1 MDEFEG
7 LNSVRELQGGLKK
20 TLFLEGFIYSHMVPN
35 F

>member
-7 LNSVRELQGGLKK
+7 LNSVRELQGGLK

-35 F
+35 S